1 MSKINELLPQLC
13 EEDNL
18 IPTIRVLIMQKNEV
32 HFNKIVSKKAK
43 IKEILVSN
51 GLDPEKTYVMDK
63 NPVDVEKTVLEIVPK
78 SKAHL
83 AEAELIIEV
92 LPINVEIRHE
102 IRYDPVLKPVEN
114 PFRIYAFSPKS
125 FDITMKNYSNESINK
140 LNLHNFSD
148 QYSGY
153 CNTSKDLYISG
164 GKNGGKGTKDFWRIN
179 KQNFGVEK
187 LTDLKI
193 NKEQHTMFFVPK
205 NYIYFIGGNTQDTY
219 LYNIPKNNFED
230 WAKLNKKR
238 VKPCVAL
245 TNKCQMYVFDN
256 QPEKG
261 NKEFIERS
269 ILDKGRIWEI
279 IKVTLPDQF
288 QLTNFSS
295 AVGLDN
301 KIYLFGGKKKIKIF
315 LLFLI
320 LKRNLWFLM
329 TRKILQWLLL
339 IKPFILLMTLIL
351 L

>member
-18 IPTIRVLIMQKNEV
+18 IPTIRVIIMQKNEV

-51 GLDPEKTYVMDK
+51 GLDPDKTYVMDK

-140 LNLHNFSD
+140 LNLQNFSD
-148 QYSGY
+148 QFSGY
-153 CNTSKDLYISG
+153 CNTTKNLYISG

-230 WAKLNKKR
+230 WGKLNKKR
-238 VKPCVAL
+238 IKPCVAL
-245 TNKCQMYVFDN
+245 TNKYQMYVFDN

-261 NKEFIERS
+261 NKR
-269 ILDKGRIWEI
+269 LDS
-279 IKVTLPDQF
+279 Q
-288 QLTNFSS
+288 
-295 AVGLDN
+295 
-301 KIYLFGGKKKIKIF
+301 
-315 LLFLI
+315 
-320 LKRNLWFLM
+320 
-329 TRKILQWLLL
+329 
-339 IKPFILLMTLIL
+339 
-351 L
+351 